1 MTERAALPLK
11 QHPNENHDKNRKS
24 ELIGPG
30 RESMRS
36 IRLAMSERSPRSAW
50 RAASVGLLAL
60 TGLGTVQADPSY
72 SYSRTSSFT
81 YQANGLI
88 ESETVE
94 PDQPNLCVKT
104 TYTYGDAYGNK
115 TATTTANCAG
125 ASTTAQFA
133 SRGAS
138 VAYATQTVTVG
149 GVSVLVP
156 AGTFATGA
164 ANALSQAEA
173 RTYDPRF
180 GGVTRLVGPNGE
192 AVATNWT
199 LDDFGRKVLETRAD
213 GTSTAVYYCWLK
225 VYNAATGA
233 MEAATST
240 SAPSNSPG
248 CHNGSAPSI
257 VAPIEGEAPADAVR
271 YEYTVALK
279 GGTAISG
286 FARVFY
292 DRAGR
297 KIRSV
302 AQGFDGAA
310 QPGGARLIA
319 QDVDYN
325 KYGVAVISTQPYFLN
340 LTSSTTSGSVA
351 YGLSKTEYDALGR
364 ATAVYSV
371 DTSVTDQQ
379 SGGNAGS
386 VVLPASR
393 GGSRQMAKSSV
404 SYDGLTT
411 VSTDDQG
418 HTRTEEKN
426 LDGQVIRTK
435 DAMGAQVVHQYDAFG
450 NLVITK
456 DPLGNRITVDYD
468 VRGRKVA
475 MNDPD
480 AGVVAYCYDALGQLK
495 AQQTSA
501 MRGGHAPGGCPAVDA
516 STTATA
522 VAAWTTMAYDV
533 LGRMTSR
540 AEPEY
545 AASWSYDGCAM
556 GKGKLCQSSTSH
568 GVTRKIAYDALGRVE
583 KQRTDIAGDLSAA
596 TAVSYDANG
605 RLLTQTYPTGVKLQ
619 YSYTTQGF
627 LNAVS
632 LLTPVSVG
640 GASVSA
646 KPLWS
651 AGTFNAWGKAEQ
663 SSYGNGINNRAN
675 FLPDTG
681 RLAGLTAGGGTTN
694 AVVNQGYKWDSI
706 GLLTRRVDAL
716 GDGSGVTALDTF
728 TYDALGRLT
737 QYDVSGGGAAG
748 TSIRSV
754 TLQYNALGMLLSKSD
769 VGNYVYPTQGVAN
782 GRPHAVLGVQNQG
795 QNFGYDLNGNATSAT
810 GGKWRSVAYT
820 SFNMADVITGAGPQS
835 SWKYDENHQRIK
847 ETKSNRVTWYL
858 HPDNAGGL
866 GFEREVASN
875 GTQSNR
881 HYISAGGQSIA
892 VLVTNGAL
900 PALDAAAMAPPDPGA
915 VAALKLEY
923 WHKDQL
929 GSLIA
934 TSDHAGN
941 VTARY
946 AYDPFGKRRYTNTA
960 YDPYGNLVVDWTT
973 DGSAGT
979 DRGFTGHEHLDDM
992 GIVHMNGR
1000 LYDPTL
1006 GRMMQPDPFVQ
1017 EMLNLQN
1024 YDRYGYCY
1032 NSPLIC
1038 TDPTGYSFLSKVWKK
1053 FKPII
1058 IAVVVAWV
1066 APELLGYLSNYSAN
1080 FVVMVGSGANA
1091 TLQLTTLGSAIAGFT
1106 AGAISS
1112 GNLKGALQG
1121 GFTAGMFTAAGD
1133 LITQSGGFAG
1143 SSAGG
1148 WGESSWQAVAV
1159 HGVVGCVTSVSG
1171 GGKCGPGML
1180 SAAFSQSAIDYKNQF
1195 ADAMGSRLAAGTIAS
1210 AVVGGTASVLGGG
1223 KFANGAETAAFGYLF
1238 NALQHKLEGRTV
1250 VVSGTV
1256 SCRGVTDD
1264 VCNLAI
1270 AQIKNLAIS
1279 LPDGSGVVVNVHRYG
1294 ESFWDYL
1301 SLGPDLVLFSADPQG
1316 ASLSGNNG
1324 NCAYGGGSCTI
1335 SRDRFN
1341 TSTVTHEV
1349 GHHLGLV
1356 AHNPD
1361 ERSVMYE
1368 YATKNRGTSLI
1379 KQDVQTLIKLQGK

>member
-1 MTERAALPLK
+1 MTERAALPL
-11 QHPNENHDKNRKS
+11 HPNENHDKNRKS
-24 ELIGPG
+24 EPIGPG
-30 RESMRS
+30 RESMRA
-36 IRLAMSERSPRSAW
+36 IRLAMSEEFHRRAW
-50 RAASVGLLAL
+50 RVAGLGLLAL
-60 TGLGTVQADPSY
+60 TGMASAHAEASY

-81 YQANGLI
+81 YKANGLL

-94 PDQPNLCVKT
+94 PDQPNLCVT
-104 TYTYGDAYGNK
+104 TSYTYGDAYGNK
-115 TATTTANCAG
+115 TATTTANCTG

-138 VAYATQTVTVG
+138 VTYATQTVTVG
-149 GVSVLVP
+149 GVSVIVP
-156 AGTFATGA
+156 AGTFATNA
-164 ANALSQAEA
+164 ANALSQAET

-180 GGVTRLVGPNGE
+180 GAVTRLVGPNGE

-225 VYNAATGA
+225 VYNPATGA
-233 MEAATST
+233 MEAASAT

-279 GGTAISG
+279 GAAAISG
-286 FARVFY
+286 FTRVFY

-325 KYGVAVISTQPYFLN
+325 KYGVAIISTQPYFLN
-340 LTSSTTSGSVA
+340 LSSSTTSGSIA
-351 YGLSKTEYDALGR
+351 YGMTKTEYDALGR

-379 SGGNAGS
+379 AGGNAGS

-418 HTRTEEKN
+418 HTRTEEKS
-426 LDGQVIRTK
+426 LDGQVIRTR
-435 DAMGAQVVHQYDAFG
+435 DAMGAEVVHQYDAFG

-456 DPLGNRITVDYD
+456 DPLGNRINVDYD

-480 AGVVAYCYDALGQLK
+480 AGVVVYCYDALGQLK

-501 MRGGHAPGGCPAVDA
+501 MRGGHSPGGCPGVDA

-522 VAAWTTMAYDV
+522 VPAWTTMAYDV

-545 AASWSYDGCAM
+545 TSSWSYDGCTM

-605 RLLTQTYPTGVKLQ
+605 RLLTQTYPTGVKLRYQ
-619 YSYTTQGF
+619 YTDMGF
-627 LNAVS
+627 LRAVV
-632 LLTPVSVG
+632 LDTQVTVG
-640 GASVSA
+640 GTLLASGSA
-646 KPLWS
+646 LWS

-663 SSYGNGINNRAN
+663 SSYGNGINNRAS

-681 RLAGLTAGGGTTN
+681 RLAGLTAGGGTSN
-694 AVVNQGYKWDSI
+694 AVANQGYKWDSL

-728 TYDALGRLT
+728 TYDALGRLK

-769 VGNYVYPTQGVAN
+769 VGNYVYPAQGVSN
-782 GRPHAVLGVQNQG
+782 GRPHAVLGIQNQG
-795 QNFGYDLNGNATSAT
+795 QTFGYDLNGNATSAT
-810 GGKWRSVAYT
+810 AGKWRSVAYT
-820 SFNMADVITGAGPQS
+820 SFNMADVITGAGPTS

-847 ETKSNRVTWYL
+847 ETKSNRITWYL

-881 HYISAGGQSIA
+881 HYISAGGQAIA

-900 PALDAAAMAPPDPGA
+900 PTLGAEAMAPAEPAA

-934 TSDHAGN
+934 TTDHAGN

-973 DGSAGT
+973 DGSPGT

-1058 IAVVVAWV
+1058 IAVAVAII
-1066 APELLGYLSNYSAN
+1066 APELLGYLTNYSAN
-1080 FVVMVGSGANA
+1080 FVVMGATGS
-1091 TLQLTTLGSAIAGFT
+1091 LELTSMGSAIAGFS

-1121 GFTAGMFTAAGD
+1121 GFSAGMFNMAGD
-1133 LITQSGGFAG
+1133 LLTQSGGFAG
-1143 SSAGG
+1143 SDFGG

-1159 HGVVGCVTSVSG
+1159 HGVVGCITSVTG

-1180 SAAFSQSAIDYKNQF
+1180 SAAFSQATIDSKN
-1195 ADAMGSRLAAGTIAS
+1195 DLGDRLGSRLVGGTIAS
-1210 AVVGGTASVLGGG
+1210 ATIGGTASVLGGG

-1238 NALQHKLEGRTV
+1238 NALQHKLEGSTV

-1270 AQIKNLAIS
+1270 TQIRKLATS
-1279 LPDGSGVVVNVHRYG
+1279 FSDGSGVVVDVHRYG

-1301 SLGPDLVLFSADPQG
+1301 SLGPDLVLFSADSSG
-1316 ASLSGNNG
+1316 ASLGGANG

-1335 SRDRFN
+1335 ARDRFN

-1356 AHNPD
+1356 QHNPD

-1368 YATKNRGTSLI
+1368 FATKNRGTSLI
-1379 KQDVQTLIKLQGK
+1379 KQDVQNLIKLQGK